1 METAPTQT
9 KPTSVGYNIVKFIE
23 EKAMTL
29 LDIRL
34 LTVQEYHLMAE
45 IGILDEDERVEL
57 LGGQIVKMAA
67 KGTAHG
73 AGVKRTVELLQNL
86 LGRLVL
92 ISVQDPVRLNDNS
105 EPEPDIALVVPDP
118 LYYEDHHP
126 TPSEVYLI
134 IEVADR
140 TLRKD
145 LGIKATT
152 YALSGIADYWV
163 LDVNNRQLHVFR
175 EPNQDGYQSIAVLG
189 DDASISPL
197 QFPDISFAVRDM
209 LRPLQF

>member
-1 METAPTQT
+1 
-9 KPTSVGYNIVKFIE
+9 
-23 EKAMTL
+23 MTL
-29 LDIRL
+29 LDLRL

-57 LGGQIVKMAA
+57 LAGQIVNKAV
-67 KGTAHG
+67 KSPSHCSV
-73 AGVKRTVELLQNL
+73 VKRTVELMRNC
-86 LGRLVL
+86 LGSLVL
-92 ISVQDPVRLNDNS
+92 ISLNNAIRLNDNS
-105 EPEPDIALVVPDP
+105 EPQPDIALVVPDP

-140 TLRKD
+140 TLRND
-145 LGIKATT
+145 LGIKATI

-175 EPNQDGYQSIAVLG
+175 EHSQDGYKSIAVLG

-197 QFPDISFAVRDM
+197 QFPDVSFMVRDM
-209 LRPLQF
+209 LRPLVTN

>member
-1 METAPTQT
+1 
-9 KPTSVGYNIVKFIE
+9 
-23 EKAMTL
+23 MTL

-34 LTVQEYHLMAE
+34 LTVQEYHRMAE

-57 LGGQIVKMAA
+57 LAGQIVKMAV

-73 AGVKRTVELLQNL
+73 AAIARTKILLDNR
-86 LGRLVL
+86 LGEEIFVRL
-92 ISVQDPVRLNDNS
+92 QDPVRLNDYS
-105 EPEPDIALVVPDP
+105 EPEPDIAVVVPDP

-134 IEVADR
+134 IEVADT
-140 TLRKD
+140 TLRTD
-145 LGIKATT
+145 LGIKANL
-152 YALSGIADYWV
+152 YAQSGIADYWV

-175 EPNQDGYQSIAVLG
+175 EPNQEGYQSIVVLG

-197 QFPDISFAVRDM
+197 QFPDISFMVGDM
-209 LRPLQF
+209 LRPLVSI

>member
-1 METAPTQT
+1 
-9 KPTSVGYNIVKFIE
+9 
-23 EKAMTL
+23 MTL

-105 EPEPDIALVVPDP
+105 EPEPDIALLVRDP
-118 LYYEDHHP
+118 LYYEDRHP

-134 IEVADR
+134 IEVADT
-140 TLRKD
+140 TLRTD
-145 LGIKATT
+145 FGIKANL
-152 YALSGIADYWV
+152 YARSQIADYWV
-163 LDVNNRQLHVFR
+163 LDVCDRQLHVFR
-175 EPNQDGYQSIAVLG
+175 EPSQDGYQSIAVFG

-209 LRPLQF
+209 LRPLITT

>member
-1 METAPTQT
+1 
-9 KPTSVGYNIVKFIE
+9 
-23 EKAMTL
+23 MTL

-34 LTVQEYHLMAE
+34 LTVQEYHLIAE
-45 IGILDEDERVEL
+45 VGIFDEDERVEL

-73 AGVKRTVELLQNL
+73 AGVKRTEKLLENR
-86 LGRLVL
+86 LGNRVLVRL
-92 ISVQDPVRLNDNS
+92 QDPVRLNNYS
-105 EPEPDIALVVPDP
+105 EPEPDIAVVVPDP

-126 TPSEVYLI
+126 TPSEIYLI
-134 IEVADR
+134 IEVADT
-140 TLRKD
+140 TLRTD
-145 LGIKATT
+145 LGIKANL
-152 YALSGIADYWV
+152 YARSQIADYWV
-163 LDVNNRQLHVFR
+163 LDVNNRQLHVLR
-175 EPNQDGYQSIAVLG
+175 EPSQDGYQSIAVLE

>member
-1 METAPTQT
+1 
-9 KPTSVGYNIVKFIE
+9 
-23 EKAMTL
+23 MTL

-34 LTVQEYHLMAE
+34 LTVQEYHRMAE

-105 EPEPDIALVVPDP
+105 EPEPDIALLIPDP

-134 IEVADR
+134 IEVADT
-140 TLRKD
+140 TLRTD
-145 LGIKATT
+145 LGIKATI
-152 YALSGIADYWV
+152 YAQSGIADYWV

-175 EPNQDGYQSIAVLG
+175 EPTQDGYQSIAVLG

-209 LRPLQF
+209 LRPLITESLAV